1 MSLWVHMS
9 AVITRH
15 SGGALAA
22 MRFLTAISK
31 LHAVNLITSGSVNGS
46 TSRPV
51 SEVSMFPIIG
61 SILSVIIFF
70 LYSVVSFLIA
80 GFIPQFFDLPG
91 FWYRAV
97 LTGGHFVSLHFFTCS
112 LSLLRRLAVDS
123 LSDFIQVTLG
133 PSTPSL
139 SMFSLVELSHC
150 RE

>member
-15 SGGALAA
+15 SGGAFAA

-70 LYSVVSFLIA
+70 FSPLFRY
-80 GFIPQFFDLPG
+80 
-91 FWYRAV
+91 
-97 LTGGHFVSLHFFTCS
+97 FVSYCGVYSAILGFTRVLVQGCLDRVAFCFSPFFY
-112 LSLLRRLAVDS
+112 
-123 LSDFIQVTLG
+123 
-133 PSTPSL
+133 
-139 SMFSLVELSHC
+139 MFSFSFAKVGG
-150 RE
+150 